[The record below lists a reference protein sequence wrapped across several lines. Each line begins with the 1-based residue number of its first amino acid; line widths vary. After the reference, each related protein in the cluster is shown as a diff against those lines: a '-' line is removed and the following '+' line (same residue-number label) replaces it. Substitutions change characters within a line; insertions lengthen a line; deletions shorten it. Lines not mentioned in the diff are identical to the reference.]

1 MESQREPLR
10 FFRNVYWYTVESIL
24 TGCIMA
30 WYGNFNSQE
39 HKWLQRVVDSV
50 QSFTGKPSPTS
61 KASIWEA
68 TSRWQHLSKIPT
80 VQALFLTL
88 CYHQAG
94 GTETKTPQ
102 VQEQLL
108 FNKHQFL
115 QLTCF
120 FNWPAPPHLILHCG
134 KPLEHSWTGFLIAFC
149 TNVMFFHMLFR
160 FHCLNNLWRINVLGF
175 CLCLWCC
182 CKQYLHCICTSGYD
196 KKFNMTWSL
205 YPAWHLK
212 AWM

>member
-1 MESQREPLR
+1 MVTSIHRNTSGCREWWTQSSPSQASHPQHQKHLYERQLQDDSIYQRSPL
-10 FFRNVYWYTVESIL
+10 
-24 TGCIMA
+24 
-30 WYGNFNSQE
+30 
-39 HKWLQRVVDSV
+39 
-50 QSFTGKPSPTS
+50 
-61 KASIWEA
+61 
-68 TSRWQHLSKIPT
+68 SRHLSWHSAT
-80 VQALFLTL
+80 TRQEVQKL
-88 CYHQAG
+88 
-94 GTETKTPQ
+94 KTPQ